1 MKKLLLSFAIILL
14 NISAF
19 GQSLSYQQKL
29 YYTGKVWGFVKYFHS
44 GVSTCSV
51 NWDSV
56 LIVTL
61 PKVKAAATNA
71 AFNDAL
77 DSMVAA
83 AGPMTIATAPLP
95 DTLPAELKRNR
106 NFSWISDPV
115 FRTDV
120 QVTLDTIKNNF
131 RPHPICWVQNN
142 TYTTVS
148 PYYGGWLVF
157 PFDTVLY
164 NRNAYT
170 TAPDEFHR
178 ALMLFK
184 HWNIVNY
191 FDPYTYVFDKSI
203 DTILYNAI
211 PGIVNASS
219 YGDWV
224 KAELLFTGQFDDA
237 HVEGLTYSDYDAFPY
252 NGYYFPKL
260 VVKYIEN
267 KYIVALSGV
276 SGISNGDEILSLDG
290 LSPTQWEDSLRPY
303 FSDGNTAV
311 FRRDLIYAML
321 SGGYGSTA
329 VMQVQDSTGAS
340 HTIYSNRIDY
350 LSDGWFPNYYYPADS
365 LNLISWTTLKCNVG
379 YINMGNFQDA
389 QIPAMYDALYSKP
402 AIVIDLR
409 NYPYDGSAWDLANVM
424 YPHSKVFSKLTQ
436 PDVTYP
442 GTYSWYYDS
451 LGLASNP
458 NYYKG
463 KIIILV
469 NQETQSSAEFCS
481 MIFRAMPG
489 AIVLGSQTAGTD
501 GNITYFRVSQDLH
514 TGFTTLGVYYP
525 NGDSTERVGIVPDTV
540 VTPTV
545 AGVRHEVD
553 EVLNRAIAIGCAL
566 SVPEVSKVTDNI
578 SMYPNPANEQVNIE
592 ISNIAKDAAIS
603 ITDISGKMIAQKT
616 FSPKNNT
623 IIANFDIRSYP
634 AGIYLVNVQ
643 NGALIKTM
651 KLTKL

>member
-1 MKKLLLSFAIILL
+1 MKKRLLFFAIILL
-14 NISAF
+14 NISTF

-29 YYTGKVWGFVKYFHS
+29 YYTGKVWGFVKFFHS
-44 GVSTCSV
+44 SVSTCNV

-61 PKVKAAATNA
+61 PKVKAATTNA
-71 AFNDAL
+71 EFNDAL
-77 DSMVAA
+77 DSMLAA
-83 AGPMTIATAPLP
+83 AGPMTIATTPLP

-106 NFSWISDPV
+106 NFGWISDPV

-142 TYTTVS
+142 TLTAI
-148 PYYGGWLVF
+148 PPFYGGWLVF

-164 NRNAYT
+164 NVDAFT
-170 TAPDEFHR
+170 TTPDEYHR
-178 ALMLFK
+178 AMMLFK
-184 HWNIVNY
+184 HWNIINY

-211 PGIVNASS
+211 PGIINANT
-219 YGDWV
+219 YGDWY
-224 KAELLFTGQFDDA
+224 KAELQFTAQFDDA
-237 HVEGLTYSDYDAFPY
+237 HVEGFTYSDYTAFPY
-252 NGYYFPKL
+252 KGYYFPKL

-267 KYIVALSGV
+267 KYIAALSGI
-276 SGISNGDEILSLDG
+276 SGINNGDEILSVDG
-290 LSPTQWEDSLRPY
+290 LTPTQWEDSLRPY

-311 FRRDLIYAML
+311 FRRDLIYCIL
-321 SGGYGSTA
+321 SGGHGSTTI
-329 VMQVQDSTGAS
+329 MQVADSTGAN
-340 HTIYSNRIDY
+340 HTVYSNRMDY
-350 LSDGWFPNYYYPADS
+350 LTDGWFPNYYYPADS
-365 LNLISWTTLKCNVG
+365 LNLISWTTLKCDVG
-379 YINMGNFQDA
+379 YINMNNFQDA
-389 QIPAMYDALYSKP
+389 QVSDMYNALYSKP
-402 AIVIDLR
+402 AIIIDLR
-409 NYPYDGSAWDLANVM
+409 NYPDDNSAWNLADVM
-424 YPHSKVFSKLTQ
+424 YPHSKAFSKLCV

-442 GTYSWYYDS
+442 GTFFWAYDS

-501 GNITYFRVSQDLH
+501 GNVTYFRISQDLH

-525 NGDSTERVGIVPDTV
+525 NGDSTERIGIVPDSV
-540 VTPTV
+540 VTPTA
-545 AGVRHEVD
+545 AGIRHGED
-553 EVLNRAIAIGCAL
+553 EVLDKAIAIGCAL
-566 SVPEVSKVTDNI
+566 SVHDVNKALSNI
-578 SMYPNPANEQVNIE
+578 KMYPNPANELVNIE
-592 ISNIAKDAAIS
+592 MGNIADDATIS
-603 ITDISGKMIAQKT
+603 ITDISGKTIAQKT

-643 NGALIKTM
+643 SSALIKTM